1 MIRLAAALLCAALVG
16 CATPD
21 PGAAPAGDHE
31 RQLLVM
37 IAAAPP
43 HYRPGTAASGYGSR
57 ATRPRFD
64 LAGLALA
71 RDHGMALSDDWP
83 MPALGVHCFV
93 MTIPEGQSRETLAA
107 QLAADP
113 RVESVQPVQL
123 FRTLGRNDPYYAMQ
137 SSARVLDL
145 DRLHQTATGRDVRI
159 AQVDT
164 GVDLSHPDLRD
175 ALTEARNF
183 VNGSRY
189 AAEVHGTAVAGVIV
203 ARADNNLGIVG
214 VAPAATLL
222 PLRACWP
229 DPGNADRALCSS
241 FTLAKAIQFAV
252 DQRVHVLN
260 LSLGGP
266 RDRLLERLIERAA
279 DAGMTVVGAVDPAAP
294 MRSFPT
300 AHPRVIAIAADD
312 PLLQP
317 DVELPRGAILAPGR
331 EVLTTAPDGR
341 WRFFSGASF
350 AAAHASG
357 VVALLLEKSPDLNG
371 EAVRALLAQPD
382 SRAGPTA
389 ALRLDAAAA
398 LSLLGARRDCGAGAV
413 VAAQR
418 VRSRSDC

>member
-1 MIRLAAALLCAALVG
+1 MIRLAVALLCATLVG
-16 CATPD
+16 CATLD
-21 PGAAPAGDHE
+21 LGTTPADDHE

-43 HYRPGTAASGYGSR
+43 HYRPGTSASGYGSR

-71 RDHGMALSDDWP
+71 RDHGMTLADDWP
-83 MPALGVHCFV
+83 MPALGLHCFV
-93 MTIPEGQSRETLAA
+93 MTIGAGQSREVLAA
-107 QLAADP
+107 QLAADS

-137 SSARVLDL
+137 SSARALDL
-145 DRLHQTATGRDVRI
+145 DRLHQIATGRNVRI

-164 GVDLSHPDLRD
+164 GVDLSHPDLHG

-183 VNGSRY
+183 VDGSGY

-203 ARADNNLGIVG
+203 ARADNSLGIVG
-214 VAPAATLL
+214 VAPEATLL

-229 DPGNADRALCSS
+229 DQADSDTALCSS

-252 DQRVHVLN
+252 DQRVRVLN

-266 RDRLLERLIERAA
+266 RDRLLERLIERATE
-279 DAGMTVVGAVDPAAP
+279 AGMTVVGAVDAVPG
-294 MRSFPT
+294 RSFPS
-300 AHPRVIAIAADD
+300 AHPRVIAIVSADD
-312 PLLQP
+312 PRLASN
-317 DVELPRGAILAPGR
+317 VELPRGAILAPGR
-331 EVLTTAPDGR
+331 DVLTTVPHGR

-350 AAAHASG
+350 AAAHATG
-357 VVALLLEKSPDLNG
+357 VVALLLEKNPDLNG

-382 SRAGPTA
+382 PRGEPTA
-389 ALRLDAAAA
+389 GLRLDGAAA
-398 LSLLGARRDCGAGAV
+398 LALLGARRDCGAGAV
-413 VAAQR
+413 LAAHSAR
-418 VRSRSDC
+418 RHSDC